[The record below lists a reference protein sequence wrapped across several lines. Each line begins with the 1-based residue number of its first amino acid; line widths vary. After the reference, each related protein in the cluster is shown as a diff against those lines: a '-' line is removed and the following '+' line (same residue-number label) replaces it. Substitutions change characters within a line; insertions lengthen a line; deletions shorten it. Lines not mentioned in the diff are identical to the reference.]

1 MRAPAIRASGTTM
14 AHNLVASGSRPG
26 VDSYAADLKAKLRIA
41 ADQVGA
47 WSVFADTLSG
57 NHRRMAGRNA
67 SRDEPFGALA
77 ERLAALAQVSQAGRA
92 LMDVLSPEQ
101 QHVAAQVLPLCCLQQ
116 R

>member
-1 MRAPAIRASGTTM
+1 
-14 AHNLVASGSRPG
+14 
-26 VDSYAADLKAKLRIA
+26 VDSYAADLKAKLCIA

-47 WSVFADTLSG
+47 WSVFADILSS

-67 SRDEPFGALA
+67 NGDEPFGALTD
-77 ERLAALAQVSQAGRA
+77 RLAALDQVSQAGRA
-92 LMDVLSPEQ
+92 LMEVLSPEQ